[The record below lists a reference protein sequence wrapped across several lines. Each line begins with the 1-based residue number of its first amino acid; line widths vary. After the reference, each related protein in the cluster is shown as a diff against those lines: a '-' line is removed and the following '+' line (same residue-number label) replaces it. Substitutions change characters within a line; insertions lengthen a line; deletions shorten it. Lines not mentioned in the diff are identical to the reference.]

1 MSHANPSLPTAPSYD
16 YIIAGAGGAGLS
28 LLHYLLASPILS
40 NKQILVIDQSLHKTN
55 DRTWCF
61 WEIGDHEFESLV
73 QHRWDTISIHAGS
86 FSKELT
92 TNPFS
97 YKMIQGIDFYNY
109 VITAAKLKPNVHWVE
124 AAISN
129 MAEIVSDYIDKE
141 VLVKWEGGF
150 AQGKKV
156 FTSIL
161 PFQMNSLAS
170 ATKYDSINQS
180 ANKLPFLWQHFKGR
194 TVSFNQ
200 PVFNSKVARLMDF
213 NVPQHGATA
222 FMYLLPINE
231 MQALVEYTLFSEQI
245 SEISM
250 YDLVLNDYLAK
261 HYPDFTYTIQHEEIG
276 AIPMTQEN
284 FSNFKPPIYS
294 IGALGMAIKA
304 STGYAFQFIQQQCK
318 NIVVQLEQGSPI
330 QTNVHNTRHR
340 FYDAVLLH
348 VLFYHK
354 MEGAEIFKRIFAKNK
369 VATVFKFLSNTST
382 IFEDIQIMRSL
393 PTPIFLPA
401 AIAVLCRRA

>member
-61 WEIGDHEFESLV
+61 WEIGDQEFESLV
-73 QHRWDTISIHAGS
+73 QYRWDTISIHAGS

-180 ANKLPFLWQHFKGR
+180 ANKSPFLWQHFKGR

-200 PVFNSKVARLMDF
+200 PVFNSKVAKLMDF

-245 SEISM
+245 LEISM

>member
-1 MSHANPSLPTAPSYD
+1 MSHENPSLPTAPSYD

-40 NKQILVIDQSLHKTN
+40 NKKILVIDQSLEKTN

-61 WEIGDHEFESLV
+61 WEIGDNEFESLV
-73 QHRWDTISIHAGS
+73 QHRWDAISIHAGS
-86 FSKELT
+86 FSKELAT
-92 TNPFS
+92 TPFS
-97 YKMIQGIDFYNY
+97 YKMIQSIDFYNY
-109 VITAAKLKPNVHWVE
+109 IITAAKLKPNVHWVE

-129 MAEIVSDYIDKE
+129 MAEIVSDNIDKE

-170 ATKYDSINQS
+170 AIKYDAINLPV
-180 ANKLPFLWQHFKGR
+180 NKMPFLWQHFKGR

-231 MQALVEYTLFSEQI
+231 MQALVEYTLFSDQI
-245 SEISM
+245 LAIPE
-250 YDLVLNDYLAK
+250 YDKVLNEYLSK

-276 AIPMTQEN
+276 AIPMTQQV
-284 FSNFKPPIYS
+284 FSNYNAPIYP

-318 NIVVQLEQGSPI
+318 NIVVQLEQGATI

-369 VATVFKFLSNTST
+369 AATVFKFLSNTST

-393 PTPIFLPA
+393 PTRIFLPA
-401 AIAVLCRRA
+401 ALRVFFGSR